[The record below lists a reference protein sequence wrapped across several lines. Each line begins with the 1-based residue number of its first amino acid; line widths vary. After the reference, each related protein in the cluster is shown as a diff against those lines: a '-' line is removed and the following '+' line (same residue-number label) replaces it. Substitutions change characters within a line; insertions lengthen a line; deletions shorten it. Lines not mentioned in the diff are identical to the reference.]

1 MIRLILLFLAFS
13 VSADEVDR
21 DIQRYEERARYQEL
35 RADIQR
41 RDSWRD
47 VREDSRELRRKL
59 ERSNPCYSWQ
69 SRCE

>member
-21 DIQRYEERARYQEL
+21 DIQRYEERSRDQEL

-41 RDSWRD
+41 RDDRRRIEDDIRESERNRD
-47 VREDSRELRRKL
+47 K
-59 ERSNPCYSWQ
+59 PCYSWQ